1 MWYVKSREGK
11 VLLTCNL
18 MQHDCRP
25 AGLVR
30 MNPQR
35 QVRLLLVHI
44 RHSVLVE
51 IAASDLHILYRKR
64 HAAKARAK
72 GLEMLGKRYGYG
84 EQPGWYVGIGGR
96 KRQGL
101 DRKSTRLN
109 SS

>member
-35 QVRLLLVHI
+35 QVRLLLEHI
-44 RHSVLVE
+44 RHCVLVE
-51 IAASDLHILYRKR
+51 IAPSGLNILYRKR
-64 HAAKARAK
+64 NAAEALAK
-72 GLEMLGKRYGYG
+72 GLGMLGTRSGFG
-84 EQPGWYVGIGGR
+84 GQPGWDGGIRRGQRPGF
-96 KRQGL
+96 RQVKTL
-101 DRKSTRLN
+101 RA
-109 SS
+109 